1 MTTYLTI
8 DTSAAISVGVVRSE
22 LGQQTI
28 LCSAFSDETRH
39 HAEKL
44 TPMIQQTMREAG
56 VVGVDAVIAGTGPGA
71 FTGLRAGLVTARTLA
86 RAWNIPLYGVSS
98 LDVIALA
105 AADRG
110 ANEIVSIVDA
120 RRKELFVQRCRPMG
134 PDDVEV
140 TSGPKVL
147 KPDALEAELAKA
159 PAVIAASDEDLYPQV
174 GSERMNV
181 TLDPAVMVRLAQS
194 RLHRIEA
201 GEELS
206 LDTEPQ
212 YLRRPDV
219 HGGAHSQPAAQGN
232 PYSGTGA

>member
-8 DTSAAISVGVVRSE
+8 DTSAAISIGVVRSE
-22 LGQQTI
+22 LGRVDV
-28 LCSAFSDETRH
+28 LASASSAETRH
-39 HAEKL
+39 HAESL
-44 TPMIQQTMREAG
+44 TPMIQQALDEAG
-56 VVGVDAVIAGTGPGA
+56 VTGVDAVIAGTGPGA

-86 RAWNIPLYGVSS
+86 RAWQVPIYGVSS

-110 ANEIVSIVDA
+110 ANEIVSVVDA

-134 PDDVEV
+134 PDDVEI
-140 TSGPKVL
+140 TSEPMVL
-147 KPDALEAELAKA
+147 TPDALEAELAKA
-159 PAVIAASDEDLYPQV
+159 PAVVAASDEFLYPHV
-174 GSERMNV
+174 GIERMNV
-181 TLDPAVMVRLAQS
+181 SLDPAVMTRLAQS
-194 RLHRIEA
+194 RLQRVEA

-219 HGGAHSQPAAQGN
+219 HSGAHAQPAAKGN
-232 PYSGTGA
+232 PYGGTGA